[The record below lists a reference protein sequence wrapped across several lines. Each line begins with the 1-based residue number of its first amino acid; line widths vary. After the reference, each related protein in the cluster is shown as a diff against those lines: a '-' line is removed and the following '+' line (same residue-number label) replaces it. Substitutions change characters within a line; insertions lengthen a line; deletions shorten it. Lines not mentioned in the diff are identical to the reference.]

1 MRLFYMTRVARIRS
15 GCLCIVHVWFP
26 LKSEGCC
33 PVSKLLNEYKRV
45 KGGSG
50 GSIFFLFSAG
60 CLRTIIWQFYPDERL
75 CLGGE
80 GKKK

>member
-1 MRLFYMTRVARIRS
+1 MTRVAIIRS
-15 GCLCIVHVWFP
+15 GCLCIVHVWFL

-45 KGGSG
+45 KGGNG
-50 GSIFFLFSAG
+50 GSIFFLFSAE
-60 CLRTIIWQFYPDERL
+60 CFRTIIWQFCPDERL